1 LRILDRLGNI
11 EKIEAFGNRHG
22 SGIDIPVHDTVVN
35 RRQRSRLEELVLA
48 RLQCAPA
55 QYMPKV
61 EGVLVAD
68 NAMLRQHGADGSR
81 AHAGHD
87 FENRLP
93 WWSGWPTDI
102 QGRKPNQKQSQEK
115 KNY

>member
-1 LRILDRLGNI
+1 
-11 EKIEAFGNRHG
+11 
-22 SGIDIPVHDTVVN
+22 
-35 RRQRSRLEELVLA
+35 
-48 RLQCAPA
+48 
-55 QYMPKV
+55 M
-61 EGVLVAD
+61 AD